1 MPTIFKSDLHK
12 YIDKNDIRM
21 LRKHQGKAIYLPD
34 HLGAG
39 YMSKYSEVNG
49 DGFMDTISNFFKPAN
64 SFVGFIKDNK
74 GAIGDVL
81 GLAAKAAKPI
91 ITTAVGMEQVKAL
104 REQRRLME
112 EQRKQ
117 MQEMATTQGS
127 GMPKVTNLTTN
138 AVSYG
143 SDVDGL
149 ISLKTPTIKDTKVID
164 KIVKGKGFKIL
175 N

>member
-1 MPTIFKSDLHK
+1 MHK

-117 MQEMATTQGS
+117 MQQPATENTQGS

-138 AVSYG
+138 AVMDG
-143 SDVDGL
+143 DGL
-149 ISLKTPTIKDTKVID
+149 ISLKTPTTKSTKDAKVID
-164 KIVKGKGFKIL
+164 KIVKGNGFKIL

>member
-1 MPTIFKSDLHK
+1 MHK

-127 GMPKVTNLTTN
+127 ATGNTQGSGMPKVTNLTTN
-138 AVSYG
+138 AVMDG
-143 SDVDGL
+143 DGL